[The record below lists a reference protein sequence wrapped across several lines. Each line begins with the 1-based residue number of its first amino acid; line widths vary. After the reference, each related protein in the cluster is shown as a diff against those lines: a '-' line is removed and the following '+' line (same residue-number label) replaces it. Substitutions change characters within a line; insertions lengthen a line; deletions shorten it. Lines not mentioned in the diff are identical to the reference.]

1 MIFLNQKLFWQKLFW
16 LVAMV
21 SLIAIPSTSFA
32 QLEEEEIETPKPIPI
47 GMAMFSSVERGFA
60 ELDYIFESIEHP
72 ELSDLVSVNLA
83 NFGDLEG
90 VDRERPFGVVFF
102 LKPGTGF
109 NIFPTPAFAGFLPC
123 ENFEDLLTTF
133 GKTGLQVAK
142 MPEYEYRYSMLGPFQ
157 TFQFEQFDDYVFIT
171 NDETLLDG
179 EMPNPNSLTKMLATR
194 YDVAAQVNI
203 KNVPVG
209 MRKILL
215 DFLRAQMEA
224 EMQRRDEEPEGAWRA
239 RKASTANNLHF
250 IEQLATQ
257 GDSITVGLDVSREL
271 RKAVVEVDLN
281 AKPGSQFAKYLGDS
295 GGVTSYYRAL
305 QSDPAIIAAYMSWQ
319 LQDESAKNLKEIAVG
334 IKQLLDEQQSPE
346 GLEDDAP
353 LSPADDILVRT
364 DGLFNCLADT
374 AEAGT
379 LDAFARMQQTANGTS
394 VVMASVRVINGTTA
408 SVTIA
413 DLLEKLK
420 ATEGDDVDLQLNVET
435 YRGVTFHR
443 VTPTDRDS
451 GSQRVLGEN
460 WSMYFGAGERT
471 LWYLMGDEQ
480 ALTAVH
486 DAIDKILDPASQQA
500 LPDAAPFRFTLN
512 MSQWMGVFEDPD
524 RERGGFGKQAADT
537 FEEGDDRIIADMTP
551 KENGLRY
558 RIRFEEGFVKLV
570 GLTLARTFGVPVNE

>member
-1 MIFLNQKLFWQKLFW
+1 MTFLNQKLFW
-16 LVAMV
+16 LVAIV
-21 SLIAIPSTSFA
+21 CVLAAPSLSFA
-32 QLEEEEIETPKPIPI
+32 QLEEETIETPKPIPI
-47 GMAMFSSVERGFA
+47 GVAVFSSVERGFA
-60 ELDYIFESIEHP
+60 EMDYIFETIEHP
-72 ELSDLVSVNLA
+72 ELSDLVSASLA
-83 NFGDLEG
+83 NLGDLQG
-90 VDRERPFGVVFF
+90 VDQERPLGLIFF

-123 ENFEDLLTTF
+123 ESFEDLLTTF
-133 GKTGLQVAK
+133 GKSGMQVAK
-142 MPEYEYRYSMLGPFQ
+142 IPDFENRYSLQGPGQ
-157 TFQFEQFDDYVFIT
+157 TFDFEQIGDYVFIT

-179 EMPNPNSLTKMLATR
+179 EMPDPDSLTKGLATR

-224 EMQRRDEEPEGAWRA
+224 EMQQRDEEPEGAWRA

-257 GDSITVGLDVSREL
+257 GDSVTIGLDVSKEL

-305 QSDPAIIAAYMSWQ
+305 QNDPAIISAYMSWQ
-319 LQDESAKNLKEIAVG
+319 LQEENAKNLKEIAVG
-334 IKQLLDEQQSPE
+334 IKQLIDEQQSGE
-346 GLEDDAP
+346 DLEEEDP
-353 LSPADDILVRT
+353 PSPADDILVRT

-379 LDAFARMQQTANGTS
+379 LDGFARMQQTTNGTS

-420 ATEGDDVDLQLNVET
+420 ADQGDDVDLQLNIET

-443 VTPTDRDS
+443 VTPSDQDANS
-451 GSQRVLGEN
+451 ERVFGEN

-471 LWYLMGDEQ
+471 LWFLMGGEE
-480 ALTAVH
+480 ALIAVH
-486 DAIDKILDPASQQA
+486 DAIDKILDPASQQS
-500 LPDAAPFRFTLN
+500 LPDSAPFRFTLN
-512 MSQWMGVFEDPD
+512 MSQWMGIFENPE
-524 RERGGFGKQAADT
+524 RERQGFGKKVAEN
-537 FEEGDDRIIADMTP
+537 FEAGDDRIIADMTP
-551 KENGLRY
+551 KENGIRY
-558 RIRFEEGFVKLV
+558 RVRFEEGFVRLV
-570 GLTLARTFGVPVNE
+570 GFAVARTFGIPLEE